1 MSVYLVNKII
11 NLYEKLCSYKS
22 VNSDIFS
29 GFNVNIALID
39 SGVDGFHPYLFD
51 NIDKKKAFSFI
62 NNSNP
67 LMDYL
72 GHGTEVAGVLK
83 QISPWATITP
93 YKIVDTG
100 NASSINVIK
109 AIRKAVDNGA
119 DVINLSLGTYKN
131 LEKRE
136 DLEIVRIY
144 KEAVLYAFNNNVVI
158 VSSLGNRNLNLD
170 YQLTNKNIVHL
181 PSYFESV
188 ISVGSLNKINKLS
201 SFTNY
206 HEFKLFFASL
216 GGDLMIQKN
225 EQLNLDELISTTL
238 SKFTQTSIMSSKK
251 EYSLTAGCSISAA
264 IVTGVI
270 ANLILLYKKS
280 SNLHPSIK
288 ELKYILRSISYYEY
302 EYFNKH
308 KISYLKINVPRYS
321 KNSLYN

>member
-1 MSVYLVNKII
+1 
-11 NLYEKLCSYKS
+11 
-22 VNSDIFS
+22 
-29 GFNVNIALID
+29 
-39 SGVDGFHPYLFD
+39 
-51 NIDKKKAFSFI
+51 
-62 NNSNP
+62 
-67 LMDYL
+67 MDYL

-119 DVINLSLGTYKN
+119 DIINLSLGTYKN

-206 HEFKLFFASL
+206 HEFKLF
-216 GGDLMIQKN
+216 
-225 EQLNLDELISTTL
+225 
-238 SKFTQTSIMSSKK
+238 
-251 EYSLTAGCSISAA
+251 
-264 IVTGVI
+264 
-270 ANLILLYKKS
+270 LLA
-280 SNLHPSIK
+280 
-288 ELKYILRSISYYEY
+288 
-302 EYFNKH
+302 
-308 KISYLKINVPRYS
+308 
-321 KNSLYN
+321 